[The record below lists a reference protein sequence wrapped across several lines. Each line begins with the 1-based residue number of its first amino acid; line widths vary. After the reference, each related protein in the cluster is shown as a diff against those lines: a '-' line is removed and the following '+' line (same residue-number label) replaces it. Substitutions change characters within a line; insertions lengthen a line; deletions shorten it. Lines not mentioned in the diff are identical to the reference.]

1 MTYEYDIYRNVIV
14 FSHRHSL
21 WVVSNAKLT
30 DCSAHSVLS
39 VKAVMA
45 TAY

>member
-1 MTYEYDIYRNVIV
+1 MNSIGILLCHHN
-14 FSHRHSL
+14 SL
-21 WVVSNAKLT
+21 SVVLKVKLT

-39 VKAVMA
+39 VKAVMV